1 MKTQTAEMAMLELE
15 NIRLRNENAR
25 LRADLD
31 YIALMTDVEILQE
44 EANTDELVH
53 ES

>member
-44 EANTDELVH
+44 EANNDLVH

>member
-1 MKTQTAEMAMLELE
+1 MKTQTAEMAKLELE

-31 YIALMTDVEILQE
+31 YIALMTDVEIPQE
-44 EANTDELVH
+44 EANDELVL